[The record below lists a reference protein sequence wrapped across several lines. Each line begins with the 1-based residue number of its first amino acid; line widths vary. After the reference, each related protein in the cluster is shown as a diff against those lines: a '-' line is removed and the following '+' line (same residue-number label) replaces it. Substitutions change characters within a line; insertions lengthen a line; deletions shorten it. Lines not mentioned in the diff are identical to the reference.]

1 MPGPIVSRERIR
13 AELDRINAQ
22 DYGFSNDEV
31 MVLVSANLLVPVESV
46 REVAN
51 QMAQE
56 QPC

>member
-13 AELDRINAQ
+13 AEIERINAQ
-22 DYGFSNDEV
+22 DYGFSSDDIL
-31 MVLVSANLLVPVESV
+31 VLVSANLLVPVESV

-56 QPC
+56 QV

>member
-13 AELDRINAQ
+13 AEIERINAQ
-22 DYGFSNDEV
+22 DYGFSSDDIL
-31 MVLVSANLLVPVESV
+31 VLVSANLLVPVESV

>member
-1 MPGPIVSRERIR
+1 MPSPIVSRERIR

-56 QPC
+56 QV